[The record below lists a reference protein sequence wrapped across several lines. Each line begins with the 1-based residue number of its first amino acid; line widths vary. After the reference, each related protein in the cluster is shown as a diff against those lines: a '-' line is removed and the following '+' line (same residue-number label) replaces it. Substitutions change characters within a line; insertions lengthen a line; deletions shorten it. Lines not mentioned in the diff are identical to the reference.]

1 MATKRFGPRG
11 RVVGGVAV
19 AGAGVVVAA
28 LELVG
33 GAGLGPGSGPGTGT
47 GVGAGQSGLA
57 AAQGTTATAT
67 GSDQAVHFHP
77 GRPTH
82 VYAGGCDDLGEVTHA
97 LNPIGAGTMTG
108 PEMADMPGMAIGD
121 AVGSAN
127 AVPVEIGRITLA
139 VPLAELVAERQ
150 AVNVYRSESEYGV
163 TVACGDVGGANLDD
177 TLAFG
182 LREQNGSGLSGLVVF
197 TGRGEETDVVA
208 YLTSTSGTP
217 AESGTAG
224 ETGDVDASDPA
235 AESGRG
241 DRVDRGDRASSADR
255 ASRGD
260 RVGRGGA
267 TPTAE

>member
-1 MATKRFGPRG
+1 MT
-11 RVVGGVAV
+11 AV
-19 AGAGVVVAA
+19 ALVVHPNRPRAA
-28 LELVG
+28 EIAV
-33 GAGLGPGSGPGTGT
+33 S
-47 GVGAGQSGLA
+47 A
-57 AAQGTTATAT
+57 AAWLQGRGHSVHMPKDDA
-67 GSDQAVHFHP
+67 DAVGLP
-77 GRPTH
+77 
-82 VYAGGCDDLGEVTHA
+82 ALGCDDLGEVTHA

-163 TVACGDVGGANLDD
+163 TVACGDVGGATLDD